1 MIVISWKGDL
11 FPHPRKMKIW
21 GSFMENR
28 LVRMENISKHF
39 GGKVALK
46 QAHMEL
52 NEGEVLGLVG
62 DNGAGKS
69 TLLKILAGVIDRDG
83 GDVFIRGHKVAIN
96 SPRQSRNLG
105 IEMVYQDLS
114 LCGSLTVWEN
124 IYLGRYIIRPFWI
137 LDKKLM
143 SQKAL
148 QFLRNLSVDLTDV
161 NEPVRNLSGGQQQ
174 AIAICRCLLFQPNV
188 ILLDEPTASM
198 ALVEQEKVLK
208 MIVDLKDQGC
218 SLVMVTHNLQ
228 ELFRVADR
236 ALVLKGG
243 RSIWCGSLKE
253 LEPDDLAQMMF
264 VGKGRADVGG
274 HLSHES

>member
-1 MIVISWKGDL
+1 M
-11 FPHPRKMKIW
+11 
-21 GSFMENR
+21 NNY

-39 GGKVALK
+39 GGKVALE
-46 QAHMEL
+46 QAHLEL
-52 NEGEVLGLVG
+52 SQGEVLGLVG

-69 TLLKILAGVIDRDG
+69 TMLKILAGVAARDG
-83 GDVFIRGHKVAIN
+83 GDIFIGGQKVSIN
-96 SPRQSRNLG
+96 SPRQSRSLG

-124 IYLGRYIIRPFWI
+124 IYLGRYIVRPLRI
-137 LDKKLM
+137 LDKNRM

-148 QFLRNLSVDLTDV
+148 QFLQNLGIDLYNI

-174 AIAICRCLLFQPNV
+174 AIAICRCLLFQPEV

-198 ALVEQEKVLK
+198 ALVEQERVLK
-208 MIVDLKDQGC
+208 LIIDLKDQGR

-243 RSIWCGSLKE
+243 RNVWCGPLKR
-253 LEPDDLAQMMF
+253 LKPDDLAQMMF
-264 VGKGRADVGG
+264 VGRGGPDVGG
-274 HLSHES
+274 PLSYES

>member
-1 MIVISWKGDL
+1 
-11 FPHPRKMKIW
+11 
-21 GSFMENR
+21 MEKP

-39 GGKVALK
+39 GGKVALEE
-46 QAHMEL
+46 ARLEL

-69 TLLKILAGVIDRDG
+69 TLLKILAGVVSRDR
-83 GDVFIRGHKVAIN
+83 GDISIRSEKVSIN
-96 SPRQSRNLG
+96 SPRQSRSLG

-124 IYLGRYIIRPFWI
+124 IYLGRYVVRPFRI
-137 LDKKLM
+137 LDKNLM
-143 SQKAL
+143 SQRAL
-148 QFLRNLSVDLTDV
+148 QFLKNLGIDLSDV

-174 AIAICRCLLFQPNV
+174 AIAICRCLLFRPKV

-208 MIVDLKDQGC
+208 LIVDLKEQGR

-228 ELFRVADR
+228 QLFRVADR
-236 ALVLKGG
+236 TLVLKGG
-243 RSIWCGSLKE
+243 RSIWCGPLKG
-253 LEPDDLAQMMF
+253 LKPDDLAQMMF
-264 VGKGRADVGG
+264 IGRGG
-274 HLSHES
+274 AGSASPDTAAH